1 MFDICQVM
9 PQPHQE
15 LEDQDHADR
24 LPKHKLTDNNED
36 LLNIDNNK
44 VPQDLLD
51 FLNDVLNNPQPSPA
65 ADPVSTRTMSF
76 NDF

>member
-51 FLNDVLNNPQPSPA
+51 FLNPQPSPA